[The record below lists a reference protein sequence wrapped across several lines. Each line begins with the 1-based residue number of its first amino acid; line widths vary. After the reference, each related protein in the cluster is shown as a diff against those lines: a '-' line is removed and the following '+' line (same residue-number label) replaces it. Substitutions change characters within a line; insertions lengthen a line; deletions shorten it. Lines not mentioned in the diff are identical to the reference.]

1 MTVHKNITDLVA
13 EFDASLLDFKIDP
26 NIFNFGEFEL
36 DPNLF
41 KCDFDVSVFDFDFDP
56 SVFDC
61 DFDVSVFDF
70 DFDPSVFDCDF
81 DVSLLDFDFDPN
93 LLGGDFD
100 LSALDFDASDLAL
113 IEPKLC
119 TDLVPKPTR
128 KIPVIHKTLT

>member
-26 NIFNFGEFEL
+26 NIFNFGEFEFEL

-41 KCDFDVSVFDFDFDP
+41 KCDFDVSLL
-56 SVFDC
+56 
-61 DFDVSVFDF
+61 DF

-100 LSALDFDASDLAL
+100 LSALDFDASDFAL